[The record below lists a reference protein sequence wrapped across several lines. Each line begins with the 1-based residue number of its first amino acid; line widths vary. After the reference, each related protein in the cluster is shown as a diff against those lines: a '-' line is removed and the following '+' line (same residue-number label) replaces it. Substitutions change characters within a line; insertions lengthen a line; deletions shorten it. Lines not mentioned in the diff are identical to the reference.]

1 MRKAQSVALNTMDEQ
16 AQDIRS
22 IEQVVADAERFQ
34 SDPEKF
40 SQLLM
45 PDVVLVNVAGIRLI
59 GRDEVYRAMKTAMT
73 TALAN
78 IITKNNEAGYI
89 TFLRP
94 DVALM
99 SGTKRI
105 FTRSGDSFTE
115 GATVRL
121 TLVLI
126 KNQEQWG
133 IASIQ
138 NTPIL

>member
-1 MRKAQSVALNTMDEQ
+1 MDDQ
-16 AQDIRS
+16 THDKQL
-22 IEQVVADAERFQ
+22 IEQVVADAEQFQ

-40 SQLLM
+40 SQLLTS
-45 PDVVLVNVAGIRLI
+45 DVVLINVAGIRLV
-59 GRDEVYRAMKTAMT
+59 GRDEVYQRMQSAMKTA
-73 TALAN
+73 LAD
-78 IITKNNEAGYI
+78 IITKNEVGHI

-105 FTRSGDSFTE
+105 FARSGDVLTE
-115 GATVRL
+115 TGQACL
-121 TLVLI
+121 TLILV
-126 KNQEQWG
+126 KNQDRWF